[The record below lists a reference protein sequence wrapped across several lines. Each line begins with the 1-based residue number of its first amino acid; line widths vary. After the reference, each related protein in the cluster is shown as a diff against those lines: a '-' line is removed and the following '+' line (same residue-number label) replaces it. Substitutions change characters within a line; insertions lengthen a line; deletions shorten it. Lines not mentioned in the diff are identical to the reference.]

1 MARKITYFKTF
12 IRFRNAFF
20 RFYNKIDFILVFF
33 LFLLVLTFTSFVGFK
48 SPLSSISVNRNL
60 ARLEIKD
67 FELYRFAE
75 FKIDSQDSIESK
87 SQDSK
92 DSKNYIESGKQ
103 NSKDSKNST
112 DSKSQDFKD
121 SKNITESK
129 SQDSIKDSIK
139 KDSTKQDSIESS
151 AQNTQITQNLI
162 DLYVQGSSIKQ
173 FDDNKETYKDF
184 IGEKLDSNGV
194 IERLEGEE
202 VVHIEDEYDFTK
214 GVSYTKSPHIK
225 FFSQFGVYNIKDEIF
240 KGRGEFVIE
249 DSSMKTTGKNIFYDK
264 KADEIEAIEI
274 HSQILK

>member
-1 MARKITYFKTF
+1 MANKIRI
-12 IRFRNAFF
+12 IRVFLVLKHKFLNV
-20 RFYNKIDFILVFF
+20 YNKIDFILVFF

-87 SQDSK
+87 NQDSK

-112 DSKSQDFKD
+112 DSKSQDSKD

-129 SQDSIKDSIK
+129 SQDSIKDS
-139 KDSTKQDSIESS
+139 TKQDSIESS
-151 AQNTQITQNLI
+151 AQNTQNTQNTQNLI

>member
-75 FKIDSQDSIESK
+75 FKIDSQDS
-87 SQDSK
+87 K

-103 NSKDSKNST
+103 NS
-112 DSKSQDFKD
+112 KD

-139 KDSTKQDSIESS
+139 KDSIESS
-151 AQNTQITQNLI
+151 TQNTQNTQNLI

>member
-20 RFYNKIDFILVFF
+20 RFYNKIDVILVFF

-60 ARLEIKD
+60 ARLEIRD

-112 DSKSQDFKD
+112 DSKSQDSKD

-129 SQDSIKDSIK
+129 SQ
-139 KDSTKQDSIESS
+139 DSTKQDSIESS
-151 AQNTQITQNLI
+151 AQNTQNTQNLI